1 MGVVLTLL
9 RIRNKL
15 KLEYYYEIV
24 LKGVAG
30 MQQLY
35 ELFLKT
41 GLRPFAFMN
50 DTLQLE
56 QKLTRSD
63 LSTLLILL
71 FRGDQT
77 MSELAAEMGAPLSSM
92 TSIAKRLERKGFI
105 ARATSVQDQRVK
117 LVTMTK
123 EGLQLAKEWEQFM
136 LAMLGRLEEAFT
148 PEEMEQFTTLMLKA
162 ARVFQDKG
170 PVKLNET
177 KIHPV
182 KIKIEE

>member
-1 MGVVLTLL
+1 
-9 RIRNKL
+9 
-15 KLEYYYEIV
+15 
-24 LKGVAG
+24 

-35 ELFLKT
+35 DLFLKT
-41 GLRPFAFMN
+41 GLRPFSFMN

-71 FRGDQT
+71 FRGDLT
-77 MSELAAEMGAPLSSM
+77 MSELASEMGAPLSSM

-117 LVTMTK
+117 LVTLTQ
-123 EGLQLAKEWEQFM
+123 EGQQLAKKWEHIM
-136 LAMLGRLEEAFT
+136 LAMLSRLEAVFT
-148 PEEMEQFTTLMLKA
+148 PEEMEQFTTLLLKA
-162 ARVFQDKG
+162 AKVFQEVG
-170 PVKLNET
+170 PVKLQVTNL
-177 KIHPV
+177 HPV

>member
-1 MGVVLTLL
+1 
-9 RIRNKL
+9 
-15 KLEYYYEIV
+15 
-24 LKGVAG
+24 

-35 ELFLKT
+35 DLFLKT
-41 GLRPFAFMN
+41 GLRPFSFMN
-50 DTLQLE
+50 ETLQLE

-77 MSELAAEMGAPLSSM
+77 MSELAAEMGAPLSSL

-117 LVTMTK
+117 LVTLTK
-123 EGLQLAKEWEQFM
+123 EGLQLAKEWEHIM
-136 LAMLGRLEEAFT
+136 LAMLGRLESAFT
-148 PEEMEQFTTLMLKA
+148 PEEMEQFTTLLFKA
-162 ARVFQDKG
+162 ARIFQEEG
-170 PVKLNET
+170 SVKLHET